1 MTKTRKENF
10 IFTSN
15 DVVPIKTILTSRK
28 QLAKTYKE
36 KLKKPSCLLK
46 KDGSL
51 A

>member
-10 IFTSN
+10 IFASN
-15 DVVPIKTILTSRK
+15 DVVAILTSRK